1 MRQAMIQRQPSFY
14 STYFNI
20 ALCHSAVNVFLK
32 GQIIKDVDDFFVKG
46 IIDVILEW
54 IWKYGDFPGSD
65 LISSTADQKSN
76 KKNVE

>member
-1 MRQAMIQRQPSFY
+1 MHTAQSTAEYIHTPRKTCSRLMRQAMIQRQPSFY

-46 IIDVILEW
+46 IIDV
-54 IWKYGDFPGSD
+54 F
-65 LISSTADQKSN
+65 
-76 KKNVE
+76 VE